1 MTLTGIPPVEMVS
14 TASLEANVRE
24 ARQRTLELFADLD
37 DKQII
42 GPKLDIVNPML
53 WEIGHVAWFYE
64 HFILQRAYGAAP
76 LDTQAQTLYDS
87 IAIAHE
93 QRWDL
98 PLLTRQ
104 QTLDYM
110 ERVQDAVLSRL
121 SGQIA
126 NHTDSYLYQFT
137 TYHEDMHDEAF
148 IWSRQT
154 LGYPAPNLSLA
165 TNLVP
170 QRCRC
175 RATPRRCFSSRRG
188 ILDGCARQCA
198 FCL

>member
-24 ARQRTLELFADLD
+24 ARQRTLELFTDLD

-53 WEIGHVAWFYE
+53 WEIGHVAWFFE

-76 LDTQAQTLYDS
+76 LDAQAQALYDS

-121 SGQIA
+121 SGQNAKPYRLLPLSIHNVPRGHA
-126 NHTDSYLYQFT
+126 RRGLY
-137 TYHEDMHDEAF
+137 
-148 IWSRQT
+148 
-154 LGYPAPNLSLA
+154 
-165 TNLVP
+165 LVP
-170 QRCRC
+170 PNARISDTQ
-175 RATPRRCFSSRRG
+175 AQSGDGTGSSK
-188 ILDGCARQCA
+188 GC
-198 FCL
+198 